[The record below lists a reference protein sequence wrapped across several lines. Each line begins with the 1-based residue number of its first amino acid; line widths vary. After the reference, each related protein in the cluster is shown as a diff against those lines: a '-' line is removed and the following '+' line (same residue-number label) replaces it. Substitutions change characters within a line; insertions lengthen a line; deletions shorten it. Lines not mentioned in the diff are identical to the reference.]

1 LFAKDGCTATL
12 QPFLFYCP
20 GNKGEKEA
28 KGANATPEHKAE
40 KKDAKSVDK
49 NDKAAK

>member
-1 LFAKDGCTATL
+1 MAARQRCSHSYFTALATKAK
-12 QPFLFYCP
+12 
-20 GNKGEKEA
+20 KEA

-49 NDKAAK
+49 KDKAAK